1 MTKPVISSPAFPP
14 TLRCTSSVEIS
25 IDISN
30 VTRRFGTTVAV
41 NGLSLQVGRGEIFA
55 LVGPD
60 GAGKTTLMRLICG
73 ALAIDAGSLSVD
85 GVDVVRSTAAVQSV
99 IGYMPQRFSLYPDL
113 SVMENLRFYG
123 DIFGVPKEQFAERAK
138 AFLTDFSLTPFVSRL
153 AEELSGGMKQK
164 LALACALIHSPMT
177 ILLDEPT
184 AGVDP
189 ISRREFW
196 RILYGINARG
206 TTIFVSTP
214 YMDEAERA
222 HRVAFITQGWIL
234 SCGTP
239 DELKRELQG
248 AVVEISCSKRAD
260 ARRALRAEPL
270 VRSVEVFGEALHAL
284 VGSAATAIPTMR
296 ERLLAFGVSDV
307 KLREIPPSLE
317 DTFVARLT
325 P

>member
-1 MTKPVISSPAFPP
+1 VATAI
-14 TLRCTSSVEIS
+14 EI
-25 IDISN
+25 DG

-41 NGLSLQVGRGEIFA
+41 DALSLDVARGEIFA

-60 GAGKTTLMRLICG
+60 GAGKTTLIRLICG
-73 ALAIDAGSLSVD
+73 ALALDAGRLRVD
-85 GVDVVRSTAAVQSV
+85 GVDVARETARVQSS

-123 DIFGVPKEQFAERAK
+123 DIFGVPGREFAARARS
-138 AFLTDFSLTPFVSRL
+138 LLEDFALLPFVDRP
-153 AEELSGGMKQK
+153 AEALSGGMKQK
-164 LALACALIHSPMT
+164 LALACTLIHSPPT

-189 ISRREFW
+189 VSRREFW
-196 RILYGINARG
+196 RIWYGINRTG

-222 HRVAFITQGWIL
+222 HRVAFINRGSIV

-239 DELKRELQG
+239 AELKAQLSG
-248 AVVEISCSKRAD
+248 DVVEIVCAKRSE
-260 ARRALRAEPL
+260 ARRALRGDPQ
-270 VRSVEVFGEALHAL
+270 VRSVEIFGEALHAL
-284 VGSAATAIPTMR
+284 VESAAGAIP
-296 ERLLAFGVSDV
+296 ELQKRLDDAHVEGAQ
-307 KLREIPPSLE
+307 LREIPPSLE

-325 P
+325 A